1 LTVETGQ
8 KIKSLAKA
16 LKILECFKDSPEM
29 GISEISKKMGLYK
42 SNVYDIL
49 VTFESLGYVGQ
60 NKNGKYHLGFKIL
73 ELSHVITGYMGFR
86 RNAYPYML
94 KIAEET
100 GETVYLGVP
109 DGTAVLYL
117 DAAYPSSV
125 FNTRSM
131 LGERAP
137 MYCTGIGK
145 AILANL
151 GKDTWERVFAQPK
164 TKFTENTILDTRR
177 LHDSL
182 TEILAQ
188 GYAVDNMEHEHGVK
202 CIGIAI
208 INDLGEVAAGI
219 SISGPSLRFDDASIR
234 QFVKLLKETVREMR
248 LYF

>member
-1 LTVETGQ
+1 LIIEKGP

-29 GISEISKKMGLYK
+29 GISEISRKMDLYK

-49 VTFESLGYVGQ
+49 ATFESLGYVSQ

-86 RNAYPYML
+86 QNAYPYML
-94 KIAEET
+94 KLAEKT

-109 DGTAVLYL
+109 DGVDVLYL
-117 DAAYPSSV
+117 DAAYPSNF

-131 LGERAP
+131 LGVRAP

-151 GKDTWERVFAQPK
+151 SKDVWEAVFAQSK
-164 TKFTENTILDTRR
+164 IKFTANTILDKQQ

-182 TEILAQ
+182 TETLTK
-188 GYAVDNMEHEHGVK
+188 GYALDNMEHSHGIK
-202 CIGIAI
+202 CIGVAI
-208 INDLGEVAAGI
+208 INDLGEVVAGI
-219 SISGPSLRFDDASIR
+219 SISGPSPRFDKLSIQ
-234 QFVKLLKETVREMR
+234 QFVKLLKETVKEMR

>member
-1 LTVETGQ
+1 LVVEAGL

-16 LKILECFKDSPEM
+16 LRILECFKDAPEM
-29 GISEISKKMGLYK
+29 GISEISKKMGLNK

-49 VTFESLGYVGQ
+49 VTFGSLGYVGQ
-60 NKNGKYHLGFKIL
+60 SKNGKYHLGYKIL

-86 RNAYPYML
+86 RNVYPYML
-94 KIAEET
+94 KIAEKT

-109 DGTAVLYL
+109 DGLDVLYL
-117 DAAYPSSV
+117 DAAYPGNV

-131 LGERAP
+131 LGDRAP

-151 GKDTWERVFAQPK
+151 GKDVWERVFAQPK
-164 TKFTENTILDTRR
+164 AKFTENTILDRQG
-177 LHDSL
+177 LHNSL
-182 TEILAQ
+182 EEILAQ
-188 GYAVDNMEHEHGVK
+188 GYAVDNMEHEHGIK
-202 CIGIAI
+202 CVGVAI

-219 SISGPSLRFDDASIR
+219 SISGPSLRFDEAAIP
-234 QFVKLLKETVREMR
+234 QFVKLLQETVGEMR

>member
-1 LTVETGQ
+1 LTAEKGL

-16 LKILECFKDSPEM
+16 LRILECFKDSPEM

-49 VTFESLGYVGQ
+49 ATFVALGYVGQ
-60 NKNGKYHLGFKIL
+60 NRNGKYHLGYKIL

-94 KIAEET
+94 KMAEKT

-109 DGTAVLYL
+109 DGTDVLYL

-145 AILANL
+145 VILANL
-151 GKDTWERVFAQPK
+151 SKDIWELVFAQPK
-164 TKFTENTILDTRR
+164 TKFTENTILDKQR

-202 CIGIAI
+202 CVGVAI

-219 SISGPSLRFDDASIR
+219 SISGPSLRFDEVSIPR
-234 QFVKLLKETVREMR
+234 FAKLLKEAVKEMR

>member
-1 LTVETGQ
+1 LIIESEF
-8 KIKSLAKA
+8 KIKALAKA
-16 LKILECFKDSPEM
+16 LKVLECFKESPEM
-29 GISEISKKMGLYK
+29 GISEISKKMDIYK

-49 VTFESLGYVGQ
+49 STFESLGYVGQ

-94 KIAEET
+94 KIAEKT

-109 DGTAVLYL
+109 DGTDVLYL
-117 DAAYPSSV
+117 EAAYPSSV

-145 AILANL
+145 AILASL
-151 GKDTWERVFAQPK
+151 SKDMWEMVFALPK
-164 TKFTENTILDTRR
+164 TQFTENTLVDKQM

-182 TEILAQ
+182 METLSC
-188 GYAVDNMEHEHGVK
+188 GYSLDDMEHEHGVK
-202 CIGIAI
+202 CVGAAI
-208 INDLGEVAAGI
+208 INDLGEVVAGI
-219 SISGPSLRFDDASIR
+219 SISGPSLRFDEVSIPR
-234 QFVKLLKETVREMR
+234 FGELLKEIVMEMR

>member
-1 LTVETGQ
+1 LTAETRL

-16 LKILECFKDSPEM
+16 LKILECFKNSPEM

-49 VTFESLGYVGQ
+49 VTFEALGYVGR

-86 RNAYPYML
+86 RNTYPRML

-100 GETVYLGVP
+100 GETVYLGIP
-109 DGTAVLYL
+109 DGTDVLYL

-125 FNTRSM
+125 LNTRSI
-131 LGERAP
+131 LGERIP

-151 GKDTWERVFAQPK
+151 GKDIRDLVFTQPK
-164 TKFTENTILDTRR
+164 TKFTENTILDKQQ

-182 TEILAQ
+182 TEILTR
-188 GYAVDNMEHEHGVK
+188 GYAVDNMEHERGIK
-202 CIGIAI
+202 CVGAAI
-208 INDLGEVAAGI
+208 INDLDEAAAGI
-219 SISGPSLRFDDASIR
+219 SISGPSLRFDEVSIPR
-234 QFVKLLKETVREMR
+234 FAKLLKEEVQELR

>member
-1 LTVETGQ
+1 LTEEAGL

-60 NKNGKYHLGFKIL
+60 NRNGKYHLGFKIL

-109 DGTAVLYL
+109 DGTDVLYL
-117 DAAYPSSV
+117 DAAYPSGDY
-125 FNTRSM
+125 NTRSM
-131 LGERAP
+131 LGVRAP

-145 AILANL
+145 AILASL
-151 GKDTWERVFAQPK
+151 GKDVWEKVFAQPK
-164 TKFTENTILDTRR
+164 TQFTGNTILDKRQ

-182 TEILAQ
+182 TKILAE
-188 GYAVDNMEHEHGVK
+188 GYAVDNMEHRHGIK
-202 CIGIAI
+202 CVGVVI
-208 INDLGEVAAGI
+208 INDLGEAAAGI
-219 SISGPSLRFDDASIR
+219 SISGPSLRFDEVSILR
-234 QFVKLLKETVREMR
+234 FVKLLNEAVKEIR